1 MATLQPSAVI
11 YDKQASLVYLV
22 LLILSKSMLTA
33 LTQQCRIR
41 VQKTSKFNLKQI
53 VQEWKP

>member
-1 MATLQPSAVI
+1 MMATLQPSAVI

-53 VQEWKP
+53 VQE